1 MGVTYLF
8 WPTVTCQALL
18 YSGLGFWWCF
28 HLFWTAWIIPK
39 DQPDLADNG
48 TFFSLILVYFANLL
62 LFLALLRLFNAVS
75 LHRFLADC
83 IHNAEKLWDVLRD
96 LCHAGCRA
104 VPVKNILFLTR
115 NDDGRRGKG
124 IQPFNRKEFPCAPH
138 T

>member
-1 MGVTYLF
+1 MLWGLVWGVTYLF
-8 WPTVTCQALL
+8 WPTVTCQAIL

-75 LHRFLADC
+75 LLRFLADC

-96 LCHAGCRA
+96 LAMLAAG
-104 VPVKNILFLTR
+104 LLL
-115 NDDGRRGKG
+115 
-124 IQPFNRKEFPCAPH
+124 
-138 T
+138 